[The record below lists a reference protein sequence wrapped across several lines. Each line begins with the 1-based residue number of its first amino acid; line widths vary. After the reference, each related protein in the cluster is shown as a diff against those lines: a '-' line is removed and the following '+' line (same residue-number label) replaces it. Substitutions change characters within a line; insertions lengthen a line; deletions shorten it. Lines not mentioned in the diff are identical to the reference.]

1 MMRVRWAY
9 SFPVAACPPAKKYD
23 AVAKP
28 TTRWAFAFLVVSL
41 PQTPPHP
48 SNGDGVAEGTQAERP
63 GEPGALAPGTIA
75 SFTGAAAGAE
85 GTSMVTRCP
94 VFFAIFSALILS

>member
-1 MMRVRWAY
+1 MQ
-9 SFPVAACPPAKKYD
+9 
-23 AVAKP
+23 VAK
-28 TTRWAFAFLVVSL
+28 SL
-41 PQTPPHP
+41 PRGGFRVSGSSLPEKPGGL
-48 SNGDGVAEGTQAERP
+48 SNGDGVAEGTQAVRP

>member
-9 SFPVAACPPAKKYD
+9 SFPVAASLPPRFV

-28 TTRWAFAFLVVSL
+28 TTRWAFAFLGVSL

-75 SFTGAAAGAE
+75 SFTWAAAGAE
-85 GTSMVTRCP
+85 GT
-94 VFFAIFSALILS
+94 FI